1 MAEKTLFVKI
11 ASPVWISEI
20 HQQGPI
26 VTPIEVNTK
35 LVLGMVRKGYK
46 VTAVDKFTK
55 KEVKLTVLNAT
66 DPFKKEGKVEKPVQ
80 KPINPNIGAPV
91 METPQVTKAPV
102 VEEVKVEVPVEA
114 VVTGMAIA
122 EEAPVVDTVTVVA
135 EEKPFNYKHNKK
147 NHK

>member
-26 VTPIEVNTK
+26 VTPIEVSTK

-55 KEVKLTVLNAT
+55 KEVKLNVLNAT
-66 DPFKKEGKVEKPVQ
+66 DPFKKDGKAKAEKPVE
-80 KPINPNIGAPV
+80 KAINPNIGAPV
-91 METPQVTKAPV
+91 VETPQAPKAPV
-102 VEEVKVEVPVEA
+102 VEEVTVEEPVAVEA
-114 VVTGMAIA
+114 ETVVV
-122 EEAPVVDTVTVVA
+122 EEAPMVEA
-135 EEKPFNYKHNKK
+135 SEEKPFNYKHNKK